1 VGVVGV
7 SEKQKV
13 LLRLPAV
20 QATSV
25 SNPNIDEILREQ
37 DRLMA
42 EELKRARLEEAL
54 ERARTSALRA
64 RAERVELES
73 KLKTPTQGNPTPLNP
88 ELAGSVVA
96 GFVRGL
102 MASGLKEEEAYKALQ
117 HINPDVLALTLAL
130 ASGNPTLALPLMVYR
145 YQNPGVQSNP
155 VKDAIDVS
163 KTTTETI
170 KTAFDMARET
180 SKSEGSNVLAELIK
194 QNTELMKMHY
204 DMLARMM
211 EKSAGSKSLWDV
223 ILEDD
228 VKFRRFKELFYP
240 QQQSTDPKI
249 LLEIEKLRD
258 EREKWL
264 AELRHKSEMNKLQT
278 QHNQWVEMKRLE
290 LEERKLQASMEE
302 ARRKSEMLGKTLLS
316 LAKAL
321 SEGEE
326 GGGGEVGGAMGWRP
340 VNVVAP
346 EPYKFC
352 PYCAVELVTEP
363 DGVSRCPKCNARYRF
378 QVTPGARPT

>member
-1 VGVVGV
+1 L
-7 SEKQKV
+7 SERQKV
-13 LLRLPAV
+13 LLNLPAV
-20 QATSV
+20 QATSGL
-25 SNPNIDEILREQ
+25 NPSIDEILREQ

-54 ERARTSALRA
+54 ERARTSALKA

-73 KLKTPTQGNPTPLNP
+73 KLRTPAQGNPAPLNP
-88 ELAGSVVA
+88 ELAGSVIA

-117 HINPDVLALTLAL
+117 HMNPDVLALTLAL

-145 YQNPGVQSNP
+145 YQGAQGNPGNP
-155 VKDAIDVS
+155 VKDAIEVS
-163 KTTTETI
+163 RTTVDTI
-170 KTAFDMARET
+170 KTAFDMAREG
-180 SKSEGSNVLAELIK
+180 SRGEGGNVLAELIK
-194 QNTELMKMHY
+194 QNTELMKMQY
-204 DMLARMM
+204 EMLARMM
-211 EKSAGSKSLWDV
+211 EKSAGRSVWSE

-228 VKFRRFKELFYP
+228 TKFRRFKELFYP
-240 QQQSTDPKI
+240 QQQQSTDPKI

-264 AELRHKSEMNKLQT
+264 AELRLKNEMDKLKT
-278 QHNQWVEMKRLE
+278 QHDQWVEMKRLE
-290 LEERKLQASMEE
+290 LEERKLQAGMEE

-321 SEGEE
+321 SEEEKGGE
-326 GGGGEVGGAMGWRP
+326 GEVGGAMGWRP

-346 EPYKFC
+346 EPYKYC
-352 PYCAVELVTEP
+352 PYCAVELIAEP
-363 DGVSRCPKCNARYRF
+363 DGASRCPKCNARYRF
-378 QVTPGARPT
+378 QVTPSAEPT